1 MFPEL
6 TRDDVFRIETRR
18 LWLRWPRLEDA
29 EDIAREAGK
38 PEVAEMTARIPVGM
52 NRQQAESLIAR
63 GRARN
68 EAGTAI
74 WLALNPLDN
83 PEQVIGIVSILVE
96 EGHAPEFGYWL
107 AQPFWGSGLTT
118 EAAQALVDVFFAVT
132 PLEVLGA
139 SALPYNAASRRVLKK
154 CGFALVGNGL
164 AEAPARGGPQAV
176 DFFRLDRSTWAAL
189 KGWREPHFQRQD
201 GSSEAQRRQQMQM
214 AAK

>member
-52 NRQQAESLIAR
+52 RPQDVLHFVTTVREANTEGAQLSLAITLKGRPEHAIGIIAVHD
-63 GRARN
+63 GA
-68 EAGTAI
+68 
-74 WLALNPLDN
+74 LAL
-83 PEQVIGIVSILVE
+83 
-96 EGHAPEFGYWL
+96 PEFGYWL
-107 AQPFWGSGLTT
+107 AQPFWGSGLAT

-132 PLEVLGA
+132 PLEALGA

-189 KGWREPHFQRQD
+189 KGWREPRFQRQD
-201 GSSEAQRRQQMQM
+201 GSGEAQRRRQMQM